1 MQFMQYSCYPMKCLK
16 IPKSDA
22 VNGKTYNTIT
32 RTNQTDN
39 KTKVHKYKYRLSN
52 TNPTKDGQKMRGV

>member
-39 KTKVHKYKYRLSN
+39 KTKVHKYK
-52 TNPTKDGQKMRGV
+52 